1 MIWNVVLTIGAV
13 AIVLVAVQTS
23 RIATLR
29 AIHELTRKADTAM
42 ATNQE
47 QLVELKT
54 TLTAVVSQQTK
65 VLGEIG
71 ALADRAENSNVDPAI
86 ISDLRG
92 LVGQLQ
98 GGVQTLDNY
107 TPDTIEAEEGTT
119 PPPAGETPGTTEPET
134 TPPVVQPG
142 ESGESEDGTDD
153 ESDPETDP
161 EDSENPQA

>member
-1 MIWNVVLTIGAV
+1 MIWNVVLTVAAT
-13 AIVLVAVQTS
+13 AIVLVAIQS
-23 RIATLR
+23 GRIAVLR
-29 AIHELTRKADTAM
+29 AIHESTREVNIAM

-54 TLTAVVSQQTK
+54 TLTAVVAQQTK

-71 ALADRAENSNVDPAI
+71 ALADRAERDNVDPTI
-86 ISDLRG
+86 INDLRG

-107 TPDTIEAEEGTT
+107 TPDTIEAEPGEQPDTT
-119 PPPAGETPGTTEPET
+119 EPAPGTTEPEP

-142 ESGESEDGTDD
+142 ESGETDEGTGV
-153 ESDPETDP
+153 ELDPETVP